1 MQDLLSILPPS
12 RRKAETNDLISCR
25 LMASQSLI
33 KGFHLYAYPAGKHFC
48 TASPGAASASIG
60 QTLRCTTGSPLRPL
74 TRHSRIDALSLA
86 LLVSLPFL
94 APQRRGTMGGSEH
107 MLFHLQDNLC
117 GQAII
122 EHRRAPNQKT
132 SLLYHRPERD
142 ATGKTDSCM
151 LPWHYRKAPTAAAGE
166 PSVRYILLGSPQVKP
181 LATTPSMTSASTLAL
196 VLLTACSR

>member
-1 MQDLLSILPPS
+1 MYRLIGRSLP
-12 RRKAETNDLISCR
+12 
-25 LMASQSLI
+25 
-33 KGFHLYAYPAGKHFC
+33 
-48 TASPGAASASIG
+48 SIG

-74 TRHSRIDALSLA
+74 TLHSRIDTLSLV

-94 APQRRGTMGGSEH
+94 APQRRGTMGEASIYFFIYKTICAG
-107 MLFHLQDNLC
+107 
-117 GQAII
+117 
-122 EHRRAPNQKT
+122 RRLWSIGGHPPTQKT